1 MSFWRICLYAIVVI
15 FLIGMVFNG
24 MSMLMSILMNMAP
37 VLFRFLIS
45 CVCLLV
51 LVVVIKNYGDKAGI
65 K

>member
-37 VLFRFLIS
+37 VLFRFLLS